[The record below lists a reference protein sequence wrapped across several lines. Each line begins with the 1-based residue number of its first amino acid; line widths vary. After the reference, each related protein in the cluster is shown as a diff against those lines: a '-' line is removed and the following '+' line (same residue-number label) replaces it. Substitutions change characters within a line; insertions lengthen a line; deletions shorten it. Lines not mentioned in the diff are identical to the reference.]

1 MPDGPAGRQGRTVPT
16 LTETAL
22 SWWPVDLRVERQT
35 TPVVPPGSS
44 PRLSFRLPAD
54 ASAVEV
60 LSAEVRSAESPAGL
74 ATPSWVGRCAPIGP
88 APEVRYGG
96 PPVGAGALCYFQVRV
111 ATDRGLSAWSP
122 ASYFEG
128 GLSADD
134 WAAVWIRPR
143 LIPPVVVPDRSAW
156 LARRVFDLPAPP
168 RRARVYATALGVYQL
183 VVNGELVGSG
193 LLRPGWTDTARRLQ
207 YQVVDVAPWLR
218 AGRNVVGAVVG
229 PGWHAGRI
237 TSGPAADNRLFPDL
251 RRSELLVQLEATCA
265 DSPERVVS
273 DELWEW
279 REAPL
284 RASDLYDG
292 ERWDRRLL
300 AAASPESPDPLG
312 WWAGG
317 WHPVDVSPGTAARL
331 VPERAAPVE
340 VVTER
345 TCRRLVRPDGR
356 VLLDAAE
363 NDSGWVELAVDVP
376 RGQEIEVVYGEVLEP
391 SGEIHRANLQ
401 RAECVDRFVCAGEPG
416 SILRPGGVR
425 DAGEVLAPLFSFRG
439 FRYAEVRGL
448 PDPEA
453 LREARA
459 VTISSAG
466 RRVGWFDSSEELLA
480 QVGRA
485 VLCSARAN
493 YLEVP
498 TDCPQRDERLGWMA
512 DAAVFAPLATY
523 LYDVEAFLAKW
534 LDDVLDAR
542 TPHGGFPDIAPRPP
556 GRIWFRDEEG
566 APAWADAG
574 VHVPWTLYQR
584 YGNSAVLER
593 MLPAVVAWL
602 AHVARHNPDG
612 IWRHRRGN
620 DYGDW
625 VPIGPD
631 TSHELFATAWF
642 AFSTSRAA
650 KWAARLGEDGLASRL
665 SEMAVA
671 RRAAFVAAFC
681 DEETGRVRDP
691 SADRPGFR
699 PETQTGYALAL
710 RFGLL
715 EGEMRE
721 AAGAR
726 LAELVVAAGRHE
738 TGFSGSAFLLP
749 ALEEAGRVDL
759 AYDLLLRREP
769 PSLGFMVRQ
778 GATSIWERWDGI
790 GPDGWPAAYGM
801 NSFNHYTLGTM
812 WQWAIEGV
820 AGLRPDEEGPA
831 FGRFAFRPAVS
842 RRLSHAS
849 FRYDARPGRIEVA
862 WRWVGSDEIAGEVVV
877 PPGARCE
884 IAREVA
890 VDAGSSRPVAQAWA
904 TSGAGP
910 VGPGRHRVTWGVA
923 SPAR

>member
-1 MPDGPAGRQGRTVPT
+1 V
-16 LTETAL
+16 TEAAL
-22 SWWPVDLRVERQT
+22 PWCPVDLRVERQT
-35 TPVVPPGSS
+35 TPVVPSGSA
-44 PRLSFRLPAD
+44 PRLSFRLPPEAQGV
-54 ASAVEV
+54 AL
-60 LSAEVRSAESPAGL
+60 LSAEVRSAKSPAGL
-74 ATPSWVGRCAPIGP
+74 ATPSWVGGCAPVGG

-96 PPVGAGALCYFQVRV
+96 PRLRAGERCYFQVRV
-111 ATDRGLSAWSP
+111 ATDRGVSAWSP

-128 GLSADD
+128 GLSPDD

-143 LIPPVVVPDRSAW
+143 TRPPVVVPDRSAW
-156 LARRVFDLPAPP
+156 LARRVVDLETRPTW
-168 RRARVYATALGVYQL
+168 ARLYASALGVYQL
-183 VVNGELVGSG
+183 VVNGEAVGPG
-193 LLRPGWTDTARRLQ
+193 VLRPGWTDTARRLQ
-207 YQVVDVAPWLR
+207 YQVVDVAPLLR
-218 AGRNVVGAVVG
+218 AGRNVLGAIVG

-251 RRSELLVQLEATCA
+251 RRSELLVQLEMTLA
-265 DSPERVVS
+265 DAADRVVT

-279 REAPL
+279 RESPIL
-284 RASDLYDG
+284 ASDLYDG
-292 ERWDRRLL
+292 ERWDRRLV
-300 AAASPESPDPLG
+300 AGPSSGSSDPLG
-312 WWAGG
+312 WSAGG
-317 WHPVDVSPGTAARL
+317 WHPVEVSCGTAARL

-340 VVTER
+340 VVAER

-356 VLLDAAE
+356 VLLDSAE
-363 NDSGWVELAVDVP
+363 NDAGFVELVVEVP

-416 SILRPGGVR
+416 SIPPAGRRPEV
-425 DAGEVLAPLFSFRG
+425 GEVLAPLFAFRG

-448 PDPEA
+448 PSPDA

-459 VTISSAG
+459 VTISSVG
-466 RRVGWFDSSEELLA
+466 RRVGWFDCSEELLNA
-480 QVGRA
+480 LGRA
-485 VLCSARAN
+485 VLCSMRAN

-512 DAAVFAPLATY
+512 DAALFAPLATY
-523 LYDVEAFLAKW
+523 LHDVEAFLAKW

-542 TPHGGFPDIAPRPP
+542 TPYGGFADIAPRPT

-584 YGNSAVLER
+584 YGNHEVLER
-593 MLPAVVAWL
+593 MLPAVVDWL
-602 AHVARHNPDG
+602 AHVGRSNPDG

-631 TSHELFATAWF
+631 TSHELFATAWL
-642 AFSTSRAA
+642 AFSTLRAA
-650 KWAARLGEDGLASRL
+650 RGAAIVGDDRRARALEEVA
-665 SEMAVA
+665 AA
-671 RRAAFVAAFC
+671 RRAAFVAAYV
-681 DEETGRVRDP
+681 DADTGRIRDP
-691 SADRPGFR
+691 SVPPGPR
-699 PETQTGYALAL
+699 AETQTGYVLAL
-710 RFGLL
+710 CFGLL
-715 EGEMRE
+715 PGEMRE
-721 AAGAR
+721 VAGAR
-726 LAELVVAAGRHE
+726 LAELVTAAGQLE

-749 ALEEAGRVDL
+749 ALEEANRVDL
-759 AYDLLLRREP
+759 AYDLLLRRDP
-769 PSLGFMVRQ
+769 PSLGFMVEK

-801 NSFNHYTLGTM
+801 NSFNHYALGTM

-842 RRLSHAS
+842 RRLDHAS

-862 WRWVGSDEIAGEVVV
+862 WRWIGPDVIAGEVVV
-877 PPGARCE
+877 PPGTTCE

-890 VDAGSSRPVAQAWA
+890 VDAGSSRPVARAGA
-904 TSGAGP
+904 TFGAGP
-910 VGPGRHRVTWGVA
+910 VGPGRHRVTWMVGSTGA
-923 SPAR
+923 